1 MSLLDGIRNKVAN
14 AKFEFSKHATDRIL
28 SRNIL
33 VQEVREAIGSGEII
47 EDYPDDKYDPS
58 CLILG
63 FTRARRPLHVQC
75 SHPSRPLIKII
86 TVYEPDPVSREENIV
101 EKRVT
106 YTLEMN
112 GRLFVVE
119 NVPARVDLETG
130 EQFFSPETVERL
142 QEIIRGQEKPI
153 RFLETPVFD
162 YAA

>member
-1 MSLLDGIRNKVAN
+1 MEN
-14 AKFEFSKHATDRIL
+14 
-28 SRNIL
+28 
-33 VQEVREAIGSGEII
+33 EI
-47 EDYPDDKYDPS
+47 
-58 CLILG
+58 
-63 FTRARRPLHVQC
+63 
-75 SHPSRPLIKII
+75 
-86 TVYEPDPVSREENIV
+86 VSREENIV

>member
-1 MSLLDGIRNKVAN
+1 
-14 AKFEFSKHATDRIL
+14 
-28 SRNIL
+28 
-33 VQEVREAIGSGEII
+33 
-47 EDYPDDKYDPS
+47 
-58 CLILG
+58 
-63 FTRARRPLHVQC
+63 
-75 SHPSRPLIKII
+75 
-86 TVYEPDPVSREENIV
+86 
-101 EKRVT
+101 
-106 YTLEMN
+106 MN